1 MLTELIKRYPS
12 LTTCAE
18 AIRDTVTLL
27 IDAYSRGNK
36 LLACGN
42 GGSAADCEHIT
53 GELMKGFMKT
63 RPVPPEDE
71 QRFAAFGPA
80 GAYLVK
86 HLQKP
91 LPALSLVSSVS
102 LATAFSNDV
111 AADLIFAQQVYGL
124 GIPGDVLLGI
134 STSGTSQN
142 VIYAVITAKAMGLHT
157 VGLTGS
163 GGGRLRELCDICITP
178 DGGLTPDIQ
187 ELHLPI
193 YHYICKAVEHHF
205 FGE

>member
-1 MLTELIKRYPS
+1 MLTELIERYPS
-12 LTTCAE
+12 LKECAG
-18 AIRDTVTLL
+18 AMQDTVTLL

-71 QRFAAFGPA
+71 QRFAAFGPE
-80 GAYLVK
+80 GEYLVK

-102 LATAFSNDV
+102 LSTAFSNDV
-111 AADLIFAQQVYGL
+111 AADLVFAQQVYGL
-124 GIPGDVLLGI
+124 GNPGDVLLAI

-142 VIYAVITAKAMGLHT
+142 ILYAVIAARAMGLHT

-163 GGGRLRELCDICITP
+163 GGGRLGELCDICINP
-178 DGGLTPDIQ
+178 SSELTPDIQ

-193 YHYICKAVEHHF
+193 YHYICKAVEEHF
-205 FGE
+205 FGT

>member
-1 MLTELIKRYPS
+1 MLTELIERYPA
-12 LTTCAE
+12 LTTCAG

-27 IDAYSRGNK
+27 TDAYSRGNK

-53 GELMKGFMKT
+53 GELMKGFMKS

-71 QRFAAFGPA
+71 QRLAAFGTE
-80 GAYLVK
+80 GAYLAK

-111 AADLIFAQQVYGL
+111 AADLVFAQQVYGL

-134 STSGTSQN
+134 STSGTANN
-142 VIYAVITAKAMGLHT
+142 VFYAVITAKAMGLHT
-157 VGLTGS
+157 VGLTG
-163 GGGRLRELCDICITP
+163 GDGGRLRELCDICIMP
-178 DGGLTPDIQ
+178 ARNLTPDIQ

-193 YHYICKAVEHHF
+193 YHYICRAVEQHF
-205 FGE
+205 FEI